1 MKKAAKIF
9 KSAMTSKEEH
19 YEQLLDLSGAWK
31 VFAVPL
37 DLEAKKLEVEIGYD
51 LSQPMECPE
60 CEKQCAHYDH
70 REIREWRHLD
80 TMQFETILRCEV
92 PRCNCPEHG
101 VKTLRVPWAGK
112 GSRFTLLFESFAI
125 DVLQACS
132 SVKAAAELMGLNW
145 HQVNQ
150 IKRRAVARGLE
161 RRESEPIKYL
171 GIDEKSFRKGHNY
184 VSLLTDLEGSR
195 VLDVVEKRDGEACD
209 KLLGTLTKEQ
219 LGSVE
224 AIAMDMWRA
233 YIKAAGK
240 HLPSADIVH
249 DRFHIS
255 AHLNQAIDKVRRQEH
270 KALSEQKDDT
280 LKKSKYIWLT
290 GFENLSEE
298 MQVRFNELQSLGLKV
313 GRAYAIKETFDH
325 FWDYKYPAWAKKFF
339 NQWYGWAR
347 RSKLEP
353 IKRVA
358 KMIKDH
364 FDNIIT
370 YLKHR
375 ITNATTEGFNGVIQ
389 AIKANARGFR
399 SFENYR
405 VAILFQCGKLD
416 LKP

>member
-1 MKKAAKIF
+1 
-9 KSAMTSKEEH
+9 MTSKEEH
-19 YEQLLDLSGAWK
+19 YEQLLGLSGAWK
-31 VFAVPL
+31 VSAVTL
-37 DLEAKKLEVEIGYD
+37 DLAARRVEVEIGYN

-60 CEKQCAHYDH
+60 CGKDCPFYDH
-70 REIREWRHLD
+70 REMREWRHLD

-125 DVLQACS
+125 EVLQACS
-132 SVKAAAELMGLNW
+132 SVKAAGELMGVGW
-145 HQVNQ
+145 HQINE

-161 RRESEPIKYL
+161 RRQAVPIQHL

-184 VSLLTDLEGSR
+184 ISLLTDLDRSR
-195 VLDVVEKRDGEACD
+195 VLEVTEGRDQAACD
-209 KLLGTLTKEQ
+209 KLFEGLSDEQ
-219 LGSVE
+219 LKEVK

-233 YIKAAGK
+233 YIKAAEE
-240 HLPSADIVH
+240 HLPGADIVH

-255 AHLNQAIDKVRRQEH
+255 QHLNQAIDKVRRQEH
-270 KALSEQKDDT
+270 KALSQEKDDT
-280 LKKSKYIWLT
+280 LKNSKYLWLT
-290 GFENLSEE
+290 GFENLTEQ
-298 MQVRFNELQSLGLKV
+298 MKVRFNDLQSLGLKV

-325 FWDYKYPAWAKKFF
+325 FWDYRYPACARKFF
-339 NQWYGWAR
+339 KKWYGWAR

-353 IKRVA
+353 VKRVA
-358 KMIKDH
+358 KMINEH
-364 FDNIIT
+364 FENIIT

-375 ITNATTEGFNGVIQ
+375 ISNAATEGFNGVIQ
-389 AIKANARGFR
+389 NIKANARGFR
-399 SFENYR
+399 NFENYR

>member
-1 MKKAAKIF
+1 MF

-19 YEQLLDLSGAWK
+19 YEQLLGLSDAWK
-31 VFAVPL
+31 VSAVIL
-37 DLEAKKLEVEIGYD
+37 DVAAKRVEVEIGYD
-51 LSQPMECPE
+51 LSQSMDCPE
-60 CEKQCAHYDH
+60 CGQNCAHYDH
-70 REIREWRHLD
+70 REMREWRHLD
-80 TMQFETILRCEV
+80 TMQFETVLRCEV
-92 PRCNCPEHG
+92 PRCKCPEHG

-145 HQVNQ
+145 QQVNE

-161 RRESEPIKYL
+161 RRESAPIQHL

-195 VLDVVEKRDGEACD
+195 VLDVAEGRDKAACEK
-209 KLLGTLTKEQ
+209 LFGTLTDEQ
-219 LGSVE
+219 LKGVE

-233 YIKAAGK
+233 YINAAAQY
-240 HLPSADIVH
+240 LPDADIVH

-255 AHLNQAIDKVRRQEH
+255 QHLNQAIDKVRRQEH
-270 KALSEQKDDT
+270 KILSQQKDDT
-280 LKKSKYIWLT
+280 LKNSKYLWLT
-290 GFENLSEE
+290 GFENLTAE
-298 MQVRFNELQSLGLKV
+298 MQVRFKELQSLGLKV

-325 FWDYKYPAWAKKFF
+325 FWDYQIPSYARRFF
-339 NQWYGWAR
+339 RKWYGWAR

-353 IKRVA
+353 VKRVA
-358 KMIKDH
+358 KMIYEH

-375 ITNATTEGFNGVIQ
+375 ISNATTEGFNGVIQ
-389 AIKANARGFR
+389 SIKANARGFR

>member
-1 MKKAAKIF
+1 MF
-9 KSAMTSKEEH
+9 KRAMTSKEEH
-19 YEQLLDLSGAWK
+19 YEQLLGLSGAWK

-37 DLEAKKLEVEIGYD
+37 DLEAKKVEVEIGYD

-60 CEKQCAHYDH
+60 CGDQCAHYDH
-70 REIREWRHLD
+70 REMREWRHLD
-80 TMQFETILRCEV
+80 TMQFETVLRCEV
-92 PRCNCPEHG
+92 PRCKCPEHG

-125 DVLQACS
+125 DVLKACS
-132 SVKAAAELMGLNW
+132 SVKAAAELMRVNW
-145 HQVNQ
+145 HQVNE

-184 VSLLTDLEGSR
+184 VSLLTDLQGSR
-195 VLDVVEKRDGEACD
+195 VLDVVEGRDGAACD
-209 KLLGTLTKEQ
+209 KLFGTLSEEQ
-219 LGSVE
+219 LKNVE

-233 YIKAAGK
+233 YIKAAGLY
-240 HLPSADIVH
+240 LPNADIVH

-270 KALSEQKDDT
+270 KALSEQNDDT
-280 LKKSKYIWLT
+280 LKKSKYLWLT

-298 MQVRFNELQSLGLKV
+298 MQIRFNELQSLGLKV

-325 FWDYKYPAWAKKFF
+325 FWDYKYAGWAKKFF

-353 IKRVA
+353 VKRVA

-364 FDNIIT
+364 FENIIT

-375 ITNATTEGFNGVIQ
+375 ISNATTEGFNGVIQ

>member
-1 MKKAAKIF
+1 MKI
-9 KSAMTSKEEH
+9 SMTSKEEH
-19 YEQLLDLSGAWK
+19 YEQLLGLSGAWN
-31 VFAVPL
+31 VSAVTL
-37 DLEAKKLEVEIGYD
+37 DLAAKKVEVEIGYD
-51 LSQPMECPE
+51 LSKSMECPE
-60 CEKQCAHYDH
+60 CQKSCSHYDH
-70 REIREWRHLD
+70 RELREWRHLD
-80 TMQFETILRCEV
+80 TMQFETVLHCEV

-112 GSRFTLLFESFAI
+112 SSRFTLLFESFAI

-161 RRESEPIKYL
+161 RRESAPIKHL

-195 VLDVVEKRDGEACD
+195 VLDVAQGRDGVACD
-209 KLLGTLTKEQ
+209 KLFATLTEEQ
-219 LGSVE
+219 LKDVE

-233 YIKAAGK
+233 FIKAAGE
-240 HLPSADIVH
+240 HLPNADIVH

-255 AHLNQAIDKVRRQEH
+255 QHLNKAIDKVRRQEH
-270 KALSEQKDDT
+270 KALSKQQDET
-280 LKKSKYIWLT
+280 LKNSKYLWLT

-298 MQVRFNELQSLGLKV
+298 MQVRFNQLQSLGLKV
-313 GRAYAIKETFDH
+313 GRAYAIKETFEH
-325 FWDYKYPAWAKKFF
+325 FWDYHYAGCARKFF
-339 NQWYGWAR
+339 KKWYGWAR

-353 IKRVA
+353 VKRVA
-358 KMIKDH
+358 KMIKGH
-364 FDNIIT
+364 FENIIT

-375 ITNATTEGFNGVIQ
+375 ITNAITEGFNGVIQ
-389 AIKANARGFR
+389 SIKANARGFR

-405 VAILFQCGKLD
+405 VAILFQCGKLN